1 MTTSE
6 LLSKP
11 DIYVYA
17 VLYVK
22 HVRQHGFNRSFYV
35 FLQRNYRPTEKDKKQ
50 ARLFDIYLREKHL
63 IVRTGRQTYEWN
75 RVYNIILM
83 KEIVNFLDSL

>member
-22 HVRQHGFNRSFYV
+22 HVRQHGFNRSFRV
-35 FLQRNYRPTEKDKKQ
+35 FLCRNARPTEKDKRQ
-50 ARLFDIYLREKHL
+50 AHTFDIYLREKQL
-63 IVRTGRQTYEWN
+63 IHRTGRQTYEWN
-75 RVYNIILM
+75 HSGNTILIN
-83 KEIVNFLDSL
+83 EIVDFLNTL

>member
-17 VLYVK
+17 VLYIK

-35 FLQRNYRPTEKDKKQ
+35 FLQRNFVPTEKDKKQ
-50 ARLFDIYLREKHL
+50 ARAFDLYLREKHL
-63 IVRTGRQTYEWN
+63 IYRTGRQTYEWN
-75 RVYNIILM
+75 RSHNTILA
-83 KEIVNFLDSL
+83 KEIVDFLDSL